1 MSQQDSTNNP
11 VGNQAKLT
19 WDEEGRPV
27 SSEFDDVYFSKANGL
42 EETRFVFL
50 QHNYL
55 PERWQTLTNQDHFVI
70 AETGF
75 GTGLNFL
82 AAWQLWQQQA
92 PTEAQL
98 HFISVEMFP
107 VGHSDLQTA
116 LALWPELA
124 PLAQQLIDNYPQ
136 ALTPGFHRLSFDN
149 GRVQLTLIIGEA
161 SDSFSQLLA
170 SPHPAF
176 EVPQHRVDAW
186 FLDGFAPAKN
196 PDMWSQSLFDLI
208 ARLSAP
214 EATAA
219 TFTCAGIVKR
229 GLKSAGF
236 TIEKV
241 PGFGRKRE
249 MLRAKL
255 SSVYCEPEADSFAEG
270 PFNSPHPAPWWVHK
284 SQPTTQK
291 SAIVIGGGIAGCH
304 SAHAL
309 AKRGWQVTLLERHS
323 QLATEG
329 SGNPQGVL
337 YAKLSAK
344 TDNLGD
350 FNLTALQYAQ
360 RVYQPYWQAAGSQC
374 GVLQLSEDANSQA
387 ALIER
392 LGQQTLQKALVRNLD
407 RQQASEIAGIE
418 LLSGGLFFQQAG
430 WLNPAKVCQQLTTH
444 SNINVTTHAEVTSL
458 TYDDGQWQTLNAAGK
473 LLAHAPTVVIATAND
488 ALQLPQSNYLP
499 LKPVRGQVSYLTA
512 NDTSSQLNTVLCGE
526 GYIAPAH
533 QGQHCLGASFGPK
546 QSKTDLRQ
554 QDHGQNLQRLAPL
567 SEPLLQAFQPTP
579 PLQGRAS
586 VRATTPD
593 YLPMVGPVS
602 DPQATRERFALLRK
616 NAKASIN
623 ATIPS
628 LPGLFVNVGHGSRG
642 LCYTPLCS
650 ELLASQINGDPPPL
664 GWQSIRALHP
674 SRFLIRDLIRNK

>member
-1 MSQQDSTNNP
+1 MSEQPTGNNTTST
-11 VGNQAKLT
+11 QAKLT

-50 QHNYL
+50 QHNHL
-55 PERWQTLTNQDHFVI
+55 SERWRTLNSQDRFVI

-92 PTEAQL
+92 PEDAQL

-107 VGHSDLQTA
+107 VGHTDLKKA

-124 PLAQQLIDNYPQ
+124 PLSQQLIESYPQ
-136 ALTPGFHRLSFDN
+136 ALTPGFHRLSFDS

-176 EVPQHRVDAW
+176 EIPQHKIDAW

-196 PDMWSQSLFDLI
+196 PDMWSQTLFDLI
-208 ARLSAP
+208 ARLSGP
-214 EATAA
+214 QATAA

-236 TIEKV
+236 NIEKV

-249 MLRAKL
+249 MLRATL
-255 SSVYCEPEADSFAEG
+255 STTFSPPETESFAEG
-270 PFNSPHPAPWWVHK
+270 PFNSPHPAPWWVHHAK
-284 SQPTTQK
+284 PAVQK
-291 SAIVIGGGIAGCH
+291 SAIIIGGGIAGCH

-309 AKRGWQVTLLERHS
+309 AKRGWQVTLLERHP
-323 QLATEG
+323 QLASEG

-337 YAKLSAK
+337 YAKLSSKA
-344 TDNLGD
+344 DNLGD

-360 RVYQPYWQAAGSQC
+360 RVYQPYWQDAGSQC
-374 GVLQLSEDANSQA
+374 GVLQLSEDANNQA
-387 ALIER
+387 TMTQR
-392 LGQQTLQKALVRNLD
+392 LGAQTLVRQLD
-407 RQQASEIAGIE
+407 RQQASEVAGIE
-418 LLSGGLFFQQAG
+418 LQSGGLLFPHAG
-430 WLNPAKVCQQLTTH
+430 WLNPAKVCQLLTAH
-444 SNINVTTHAEVTSL
+444 NNINVITNAEVASL
-458 TYDDGQWQTLNAAGK
+458 KYENNQWQTLSTKGE
-473 LLAHAPTVVIATAND
+473 LLAQASTVVIATAND
-488 ALQLPQSNYLP
+488 ALQLQQSSYLP
-499 LKPVRGQVSYLTA
+499 LKPVRGQVSYLKA

-546 QSKTDLRQ
+546 QSETDLRQ
-554 QDHGQNLQRLAPL
+554 QDHEQNLQRLAPL

-579 PLQGRAS
+579 AMQGRAS

-602 DPQATRERFALLRK
+602 DPEATRERFALLRK
-616 NAKASIN
+616 NAKASIP
-623 ATIPS
+623 ATAPS

-674 SRFLIRDLIRNK
+674 ARFLIRDLIRNK